1 MPKVGMKAANVGSL
15 LRQAPWLV
23 VERIDGQML
32 PVVRFLRRVGVFD
45 MERIVRAY
53 PKILCLNVRS
63 DLVPRVRDI
72 ALASMF
78 RQEIRLLALSL
89 FSLSPWFRRIGKW
102 LLV

>member
-1 MPKVGMKAANVGSL
+1 MPKVGMKAANIGSL

-53 PKILCLNVRS
+53 PKILSSNVRS
-63 DLVPRVRDI
+63 DLVPKVRDK
-72 ALASMF
+72 LAKVVGGCF
-78 RQEIRLLALSL
+78 PNRLNRLLALSPSRPL
-89 FSLSPWFRRIGKW
+89 ARSP
-102 LLV
+102 